1 MTENEVT
8 VTNKLV
14 ATLEHLHLI
23 TRKLFTK
30 KIQNVPLT
38 GRLSYFITPW
48 KKIIRIKKYC
58 KRVRNPI

>member
-14 ATLEHLHLI
+14 ATLEHLHQI

-48 KKIIRIKKYC
+48 KKINQYQEIL
-58 KRVRNPI
+58 